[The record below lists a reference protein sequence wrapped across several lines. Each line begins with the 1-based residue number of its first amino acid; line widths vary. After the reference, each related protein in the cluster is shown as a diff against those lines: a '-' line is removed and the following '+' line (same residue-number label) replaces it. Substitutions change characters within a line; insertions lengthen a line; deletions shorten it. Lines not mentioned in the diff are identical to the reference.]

1 MVCLMPG
8 EDIGESL
15 VGSYFRHI
23 EDCDVVVYNSFF
35 RDRQGEVDV
44 VALKRQPSRTVILCE
59 VTTHIEGM
67 LIVRKGLNQTEHVIR
82 QKLDRLASFAAVT
95 FPDER
100 HRFEW
105 WSPRVSVGRLT
116 DAMQAIEVE
125 QQAQGRD
132 MRFVINQDYTTGFAG
147 WSSTPEGTL
156 LRPANPPTACS
167 RYLVGCAAAI
177 FRSRKFVRAHL
188 RLPHSRR
195 GGCRES
201 E

>member
-1 MVCLMPG
+1 MVRGMPG
-8 EDIGESL
+8 DDIGESL

-23 EDCDVVVYNSFF
+23 EGCDVVVYNSFF

-95 FPDER
+95 FPDDR

-116 DAMQAIEVE
+116 DAMQAIEAE
-125 QQAQGRD
+125 QQAAGRD
-132 MRFVINQDYTTGFAG
+132 TRFVINEDYTDRVRQLVEHARRNSSATG
-147 WSSTPEGTL
+147 E
-156 LRPANPPTACS
+156 PAY
-167 RYLVGCAAAI
+167 RMLQVLG
-177 FRSRKFVRAHL
+177 
-188 RLPHSRR
+188 RLR
-195 GGCRES
+195 GGRLS
-201 E
+201 L